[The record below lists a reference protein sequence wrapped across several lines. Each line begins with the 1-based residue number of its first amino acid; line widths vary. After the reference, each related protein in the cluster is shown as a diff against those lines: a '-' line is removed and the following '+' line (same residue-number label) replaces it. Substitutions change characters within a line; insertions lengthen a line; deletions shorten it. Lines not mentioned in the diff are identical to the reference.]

1 MREKPKMVAKEG
13 SSWKDIATRTE
24 AIRHHGRRKE
34 VDVETGQKDRHLSPD
49 APRKAG
55 TKRVTHRKT
64 STKTANQIV
73 YICRVKKSCEKA
85 QMTTNRGSIK
95 RGEFGDVGD
104 PTNGKAV
111 EDSLVT
117 SGLRFSVESA
127 TSDLVKED
135 KSEDAE
141 VSSKKNEE

>member
-1 MREKPKMVAKEG
+1 
-13 SSWKDIATRTE
+13 
-24 AIRHHGRRKE
+24 
-34 VDVETGQKDRHLSPD
+34 
-49 APRKAG
+49 
-55 TKRVTHRKT
+55 
-64 STKTANQIV
+64 
-73 YICRVKKSCEKA
+73 
-85 QMTTNRGSIK
+85 MTTNRGSIK
-95 RGEFGDVGD
+95 RGEFRNAGD